1 MTTEMK
7 LRFIRNYIDAAL
19 LAEYRET
26 KRYLLANARG
36 ATMAYGADGSIS
48 VSDIATLTKEIED
61 LLKEIEN
68 GTV

>member
-36 ATMAYGADGSIS
+36 ATLAYGADGSIS
-48 VSDIATLTKEIED
+48 VNDIASHIKEID
-61 LLKEIEN
+61 NLVKEIEN

>member
-19 LAEYRET
+19 LAKHGET

-36 ATMAYGADGSIS
+36 ATMAYGTDGSIS
-48 VSDIATLTKEIED
+48 VKDIASLIKEID
-61 LLKEIEN
+61 NLVKEIEN
-68 GTV
+68 

>member
-36 ATMAYGADGSIS
+36 ATMAYGADGSIG
-48 VSDIATLTKEIED
+48 LTETTQLTNEIETK
-61 LLKEIEN
+61 LKELE
-68 GTV
+68 